1 MKSDIKSSSNLILE
15 KIQYNDF
22 FILRNLMTIRKA
34 IYVYRTQQQF
44 FWLMLAVLTHLN
56 HRFNMP
62 LNIRN
67 SLI

>member
-44 FWLMLAVLTHLN
+44 FWLMLAVLTHLS